1 MRTAEPQNRRTAW
14 ARRRLI
20 PLMAATALSAAFL
33 GACQKEV
40 EPTAPSP
47 AQNNVGA
54 RIKAFIRN
62 AAEARQ
68 GTPKDGEGFSVADAV
83 WDIEAGLNYAAGDYS
98 KAYNELAVGSL
109 NVPLPMAN
117 GQSTAA
123 SVYAAFN
130 TALDALT
137 PLTTEEQHVVLVDV
151 VEPEAGASELLVN
164 YQIGSGYEK
173 VNNPPNTT
181 YTVSH
186 WWGNPVGYSN
196 PCDCTGNLDPN
207 RRCANKEIEYRMNAA
222 NLYGLQP
229 GEFLTDVE
237 TWTVRDQTT
246 NTALKRYSYLAPL
259 LAGPAPLG
267 DGHRDTKTF
276 YARSNSTPTEPNCLP
291 TASMQFWT
299 GNATTG
305 TWSAVMAIRNLH
317 CPTKRFLS
325 SNSEAHSWSSTG
337 GSPPTIHRLHR
348 WWFTYGII
356 QSGSGS

>member
-1 MRTAEPQNRRTAW
+1 
-14 ARRRLI
+14 
-20 PLMAATALSAAFL
+20 MAATALGAAFL
-33 GACQKEV
+33 GACKKEV

-47 AQNNVGA
+47 AQHNVGA

-68 GTPKDGEGFSVADAV
+68 GTPKDGEAFTVTDAV
-83 WDIEAGLNYAAGDYS
+83 WNIEAALNYAVGDYN
-98 KAYNELAVGSL
+98 KTYNELAMGSL
-109 NVPLPMAN
+109 TVPLPVAN

-130 TALDALT
+130 AALDALA
-137 PLTTEEQHVVLVDV
+137 PLTTDEQHVVLVDV
-151 VEPEAGASELLVN
+151 VEPPPGAQALTIN

-173 VNNPPNTT
+173 ANNPPNTN

-186 WWGNPVGYSN
+186 WWGNPAGQSST
-196 PCDCTGNLDPN
+196 PCDCTGNLDPS
-207 RRCANKEIEYRMNAA
+207 RRCANKEIEWRMNAA
-222 NLYGLQP
+222 NLYALQP

-237 TWTVRDQTT
+237 TWRVSENPSNT
-246 NTALKRYSYLAPL
+246 NQPAQPHYRNYRYDHPT

-267 DGHRDTKTF
+267 DGYRDTKTF

-291 TASMQFWT
+291 IASMQFWT

-305 TWSAVMAIRNLH
+305 TWSAVMTIRNLH

-325 SNSEAHSWSSTG
+325 STSEAHGWSSTG